1 MPVRGSHDPDVIAV
15 QAGRPVRPHLL
26 REKDAACGEHA
37 FFPNLAQSAH
47 LPRSRTPSKSHHRR
61 LASTALNVGWA
72 CCAAG

>member
-37 FFPNLAQSAH
+37 FFPNLAQ
-47 LPRSRTPSKSHHRR
+47 
-61 LASTALNVGWA
+61 
-72 CCAAG
+72 